1 MKRIYLDYAS
11 STPLEPAVLK
21 EMREVEGIFA
31 NPQSSHLDGQKARK
45 FLEEARQKVADYIEA
60 NPQEII
66 FTAGATEANRL
77 AIEETFFQVKPRVAP
92 MTIGAKWGKPHLVT
106 PLIEH
111 SSVLEVVEKLEQKG
125 LIEVTRLRPNKE
137 GLITPVQVEKAIK
150 PATFLVTIGYANNE
164 IGVIQ
169 PIREIGKL
177 LHKINKNRQEPVYFH
192 TDAAQALLSLN
203 CDVRYLKIDLMTLSS
218 HKIYGPKGAG
228 ALFVR
233 EGSDLKI
240 DEKGTPNLVGLVGFG
255 KAVELL
261 RKEHLK
267 KPRVRGE
274 PSPCLIDSAFNEK
287 LGMLRDAL
295 FYGLVRQIKAVKL
308 NGLFLHS
315 QTRVPHIINL
325 RFEEVDGETL
335 LVRLDRAGISVS
347 LGSACK
353 AGGALPSHVLLALGQ
368 SESQARSGL
377 RLSLGKFT
385 TLKEINQIISIIK
398 KTVEDLRSS

>member
-1 MKRIYLDYAS
+1 MRRIYLDYAG
-11 STPLEPAVLK
+11 STPTDPAVLK
-21 EMREVEGIFA
+21 AMRETERIFA
-31 NPQSSHLDGQKARK
+31 NPQSAHLDAQIARRY
-45 FLEEARQKVADYIEA
+45 LEQARLEIAGYIGA
-60 NPQEII
+60 NHQEVS
-66 FTAGATEANRL
+66 FTSGATEANRL
-77 AIEETFFQVKPRVAP
+77 AIEETFFQVKP
-92 MTIGAKWGKPHLVT
+92 HLVT
-106 PLIEH
+106 SLIEH
-111 SSVLEVVEKLEQKG
+111 SSVLEVVEKLEKKG

-150 PATFLVTIGYANNE
+150 ATTFLVTIGYANNE
-164 IGVIQ
+164 IGTIQ
-169 PIREIGKL
+169 PIREIGKML
-177 LHKINKNRQEPVYFH
+177 RKINKNRTQPIYFH

-203 CDVRYLKIDLMTLSS
+203 CDVRFLKVDLMTLSS

-228 ALFVR
+228 ALFVK
-233 EGSDLKI
+233 ENPGLKI
-240 DEKGTPNLVGLVGFG
+240 AEIGTPNLTALVGFG

-267 KPRVRGE
+267 KPKVRGE
-274 PSPCLIDSAFNEK
+274 LSSCLIDSAFNEK

-308 NGLFLHS
+308 NGLSLHS

-325 RFEEVDGETL
+325 RFEGVDGETL
-335 LVRLDRAGISVS
+335 LVRLDLAGISAS

-368 SESQARSGL
+368 TETQARSGL

-385 TLKEINQIISIIK
+385 TPKEINQIISIIK
-398 KTVEDLRSS
+398 KTVEDLRTS